1 MAKRVTTLSLSDE
14 AREALELKANDMGK
28 SMSGYVEWIA
38 LGENTVNDIFTDKAN
53 REYFF
58 KMRKEYGASYLNRLV
73 EADRK
78 MQEAVWSKPE
88 EEEPSDEPAPEPADE
103 PVTEPAEA
111 VEVEEEPEEESEDVA
126 PAEPVEEVEKSA
138 KKPTEKKKTTRSKK
152 PRSTM

>member
-88 EEEPSDEPAPEPADE
+88 EEPSDEPAPEPADE

-111 VEVEEEPEEESEDVA
+111 VEAEEEPEEESEDVA

-138 KKPTEKKKTTRSKK
+138 EKPAEKKKTTRSKK